1 MTTIKRT
8 SGLLATLARYLLLP
22 ALALSAVARAVPE
35 AAVEDPQ
42 TWYQAAVDAR
52 EADDLDAARSALA
65 RAAELGLPP
74 IRTGLER
81 ARILVVSEDRD
92 AAVAQLEALAA
103 QGFSAV
109 GLLTDDALL
118 GTLTGHAG
126 FDALVETMTVRAY
139 PCEHEDAFR
148 QFDFWLGDWVV
159 HTADGRLAGE
169 NRIQRAERGCVLT
182 EHWSG
187 IGGSSGM
194 SINFFDHASEEWVQ
208 VWTSADGAQIDIR
221 GNLTDEGM
229 RLTGRIHYVSNGTTA
244 PFRGLWTP
252 LPDGRVRQFFE
263 QSNDDGETWT
273 PWFEGFYTR
282 SETSQQD

>member
-1 MTTIKRT
+1 MTRKNRVNELFKALC
-8 SGLLATLARYLLLP
+8 GFLLVP
-22 ALALSAVARAVPE
+22 VLALSATTH
-35 AAVEDPQ
+35 AAPDANNEDPQ
-42 TWYQAAVDAR
+42 AWYRAAVDAR
-52 EADDLDAARSALA
+52 QAADLDAAEDALDHA
-65 RAAELGLPP
+65 TELGLSPVRAG
-74 IRTGLER
+74 IER
-81 ARILVVSEDRD
+81 ARILVAKDDRD
-92 AAVAQLEALAA
+92 GAVEQLETLAG

-109 GLLTDDALL
+109 SLLTGDPLL
-118 GTLTGHAG
+118 GTLAGHAG
-126 FDALVETMTVRAY
+126 FDALVETMSVSAY
-139 PCEHEDAFR
+139 PCEHQDAFR

-159 HTADGRLAGE
+159 HTADGTLAGA
-169 NRIQRAERGCVLT
+169 NRIERAERGCVLT

-194 SINFFDHASEEWVQ
+194 SINYFDHAGKEWVQ

-229 RLTGRIHYVSNGTTA
+229 LLTGQIHYVSNGTTA

-263 QSNDDGETWT
+263 QSDDDGETWT